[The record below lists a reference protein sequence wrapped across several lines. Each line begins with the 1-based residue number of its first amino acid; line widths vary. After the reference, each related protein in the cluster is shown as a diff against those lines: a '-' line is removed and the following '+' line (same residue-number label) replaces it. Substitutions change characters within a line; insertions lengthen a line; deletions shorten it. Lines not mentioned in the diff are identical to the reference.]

1 MKYTWGRGWSA
12 PTAELR
18 TDWQVLLSEEET
30 SDHKPFGKQFVVLGG
45 IKNEYIAR
53 AVSVLL
59 NADDES

>member
-1 MKYTWGRGWSA
+1 MKYTWGRGFG
-12 PTAELR
+12 TEGQKG
-18 TDWQVLLSEEET
+18 WQVLEPAEPEGTGRLPRCRVIFS
-30 SDHKPFGKQFVVLGG
+30 G